1 MEESENSFEL
11 VESRDAIDLVPS
23 WEPQAWWYFTA
34 SAVVFGAVLLVLL
47 MMRRKKSFADPGK
60 EKREAYAEAIADFG
74 QAAPGDLRQAAVRVS
89 EILRRYLAKSMRE
102 SALYETHEE
111 FVARHD
117 ALKDLPENVRQEIA
131 VFFAKLAELKYAP
144 EPPDSEPAPIHAGGL
159 ELLERIHAA

>member
-1 MEESENSFEL
+1 MEESEKSFEL

-34 SAVVFGAVLLVLL
+34 AAVVFGTVLLVLL
-47 MMRRKKSFADPGK
+47 IRRKKSSADPGR
-60 EKREAYAEAIADFG
+60 EKREAYIEAIADFG
-74 QAAPGDLRQAAVRVS
+74 QVAPGDLRQTAVRVS

-117 ALKDLPENVRQEIA
+117 ALKDLPEDVRQKIA
-131 VFFAKLAELKYAP
+131 VFFAKLAEVKYAP

>member
-1 MEESENSFEL
+1 MEESEKSFEL

-34 SAVVFGAVLLVLL
+34 AAVVFGTVLLVLL
-47 MMRRKKSFADPGK
+47 MRRKKSLADPGK
-60 EKREAYAEAIADFG
+60 EKREAYIGAISDFA
-74 QAAPGDLRQAAVRVS
+74 QTVPGDLRQTAVRVS

-117 ALKDLPENVRQEIA
+117 ALKDLPEDVRQEIA